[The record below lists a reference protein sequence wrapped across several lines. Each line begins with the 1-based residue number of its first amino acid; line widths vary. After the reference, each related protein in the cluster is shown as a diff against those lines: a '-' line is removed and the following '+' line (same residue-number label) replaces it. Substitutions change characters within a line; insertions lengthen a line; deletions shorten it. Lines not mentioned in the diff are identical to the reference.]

1 MQTILKYLRQAAD
14 LYKMIEEGD
23 RIAVGVSGGK
33 DSCILLYGLKLMSEF
48 YPKKFSVVGITV
60 DLKFQGV
67 VGDFSAISVFCKN
80 KGISFF
86 IERTD
91 IWEIVF
97 KERKEENPCSL
108 CSRMRKGALYDKAK
122 ELGCNKVALGHH
134 CDDAAITF
142 YMNLFNNGT
151 LGCFSPVT
159 ELEEKAITVIRPLCL
174 TPERDII
181 HAAKA
186 VNIPTVKS
194 GCAENGQTERAK
206 TAEVLKKLNPDYKG
220 LKEKAVGAMKRAHIS
235 GW

>member
-14 LYKMIEEGD
+14 LYRMIEEGD

-108 CSRMRKGALYDKAK
+108 CSRMRKGALYDKA
-122 ELGCNKVALGHH
+122 
-134 CDDAAITF
+134 
-142 YMNLFNNGT
+142 
-151 LGCFSPVT
+151 
-159 ELEEKAITVIRPLCL
+159 
-174 TPERDII
+174 
-181 HAAKA
+181 
-186 VNIPTVKS
+186 
-194 GCAENGQTERAK
+194 
-206 TAEVLKKLNPDYKG
+206 
-220 LKEKAVGAMKRAHIS
+220 
-235 GW
+235 